1 MVGRLNQSDMAVHL
15 GLWFLLRDSFMF
27 SPHPPGQWKQAH
39 LSTPSRTMVI
49 SPGTI

>member
-1 MVGRLNQSDMAVHL
+1 MAVHL
-15 GLWFLLRDSFMF
+15 GLWFMLRDSLIV

-49 SPGTI
+49 SPVTI